1 MKKCAAPK
9 QTDKSTLPPP
19 SLSAA
24 AELAVIAR
32 TVDKLKADPKAL
44 QGLMQRAGI
53 VTENGK
59 LTKEFGG

>member
-1 MKKCAAPK
+1 MKKCAAPQ
-9 QTDKSTLPPP
+9 QTVKSTLPPP

-44 QGLMQRAGI
+44 QVLMQRAGI
-53 VTENGK
+53 LTESGK